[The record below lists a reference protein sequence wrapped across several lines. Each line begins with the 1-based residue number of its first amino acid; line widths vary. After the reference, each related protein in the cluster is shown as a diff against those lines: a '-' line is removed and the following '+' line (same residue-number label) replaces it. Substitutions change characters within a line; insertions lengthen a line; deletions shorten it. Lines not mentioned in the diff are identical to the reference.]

1 MAAIH
6 TLQCAAS
13 GYPSGVASLQS
24 SFCFTGHANLVIY
37 FEVHKFFYYLRI
49 GNIIVKVP
57 IAY

>member
-24 SFCFTGHANLVIY
+24 SFCFAGHAKLAIY
-37 FEVHKFFYYLRI
+37 FEVCKFLPTFAPGTLL
-49 GNIIVKVP
+49 
-57 IAY
+57 